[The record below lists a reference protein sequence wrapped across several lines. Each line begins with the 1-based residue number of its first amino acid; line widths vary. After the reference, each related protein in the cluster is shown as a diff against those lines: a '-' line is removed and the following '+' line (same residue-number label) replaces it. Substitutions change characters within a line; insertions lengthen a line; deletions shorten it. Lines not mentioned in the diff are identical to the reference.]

1 MGEKQNNPLGTEA
14 IGSLL
19 ARFAVPS
26 IIAMLVSSLYN
37 IVDQFFIGRS
47 VGMLGNAAT
56 NVAFPLSITCTAL
69 ALLCGIG
76 GAANFNLSMGRN
88 EKEKAVKFAGG
99 AIGMM
104 LTLGILLCILV
115 RIFLE
120 PMMRAFGATDQ
131 ILDYALTY
139 TGITSLGFPFLIVTT
154 GGSNL
159 IRADGSPK
167 FSMICTLT
175 GAIIN
180 TILDPLFI
188 FVLDMGMAGAAWV
201 TIIGQIVSGIMVL
214 IYFSRFKTVHIPLK
228 TLIPSKSAW
237 IPVISLGVAPFCNQ
251 LAMMIVQIVMNN
263 TLTHYGGQSS
273 YGSDIPLACAGII
286 SKVGMIFFAIVIG
299 ISQGIQP
306 IISYNYGAGNYERV
320 KQTYKK
326 AVTAALGIS
335 MVAFLLFQLAPRQ
348 IIGIFGSG
356 SEEYFLFAEKF
367 FRIYMFFTFI
377 NGIQPITANT
387 FTSIGKA
394 GKGVFLSLT
403 RQIIFI
409 AATLLI
415 VLFGSIPA
423 MRPVFNGAALDM
435 PSIIE
440 ILMLCAA
447 AIILIISRTDGIKAT
462 QGSVFPAGMQAV
474 IAIFGIAWMGDTF
487 INGNITE
494 LTGSIEGIVRQMP
507 WLFGLALF
515 VMSILLY
522 SQAATVRA
530 IVPLGIA
537 LGISPMML
545 IALFPAVNGYF
556 FIPNYPTVVAA
567 INFDRTGTTGIGK
580 WILNHSFMM
589 PGMVATLVSIV
600 VGLLLIQVF

>member
-188 FVLDMGMAGAAWV
+188 FVLDMGMAGAAWA

-286 SKVGMIFFAIVIG
+286 S
-299 ISQGIQP
+299 
-306 IISYNYGAGNYERV
+306 YNYVAGNYERV

-377 NGIQPITANT
+377 NGIHPITANT

-403 RQIIFI
+403 RQIIFLLPLLIILPVFVGIEGVMFSAPVADGI
-409 AATLLI
+409 AALLCI
-415 VLFGSIPA
+415 
-423 MRPVFNGAALDM
+423 
-435 PSIIE
+435 
-440 ILMLCAA
+440 
-447 AIILIISRTDGIKAT
+447 
-462 QGSVFPAGMQAV
+462 
-474 IAIFGIAWMGDTF
+474 
-487 INGNITE
+487 
-494 LTGSIEGIVRQMP
+494 
-507 WLFGLALF
+507 
-515 VMSILLY
+515 
-522 SQAATVRA
+522 
-530 IVPLGIA
+530 
-537 LGISPMML
+537 
-545 IALFPAVNGYF
+545 F
-556 FIPNYPTVVAA
+556 FITKEFKHMGTVA
-567 INFDRTGTTGIGK
+567 GT
-580 WILNHSFMM
+580 
-589 PGMVATLVSIV
+589 V
-600 VGLLLIQVF
+600 